1 MKKTLIIIFNLILI
15 ILLLKSLLETNLFCH
30 KEDVNIDKYLDTVF
44 RKQNNLPLFQIQDYE
59 KSVNRSKVVKFS
71 IKNRKN
77 YPYLDYVNIHSKNPK
92 EIDHFMIDE
101 NVILEQ
107 WTVFGKKIKT
117 RYYLIKKNEKIEEK
131 LTSEEGANYK
141 KKYNL

>member
-77 YPYLDYVNIHSKNPK
+77 YPYLDYVNIHSENPK